1 MSGLYNEVESIV
13 LAFWD
18 EDPEEIV
25 AEVSSRLN
33 ISEDYAFDLVQEV
46 FVKEAQQYNEMI
58 DDYAEP
64 DEFQEWYDFDPDC

>member
-46 FVKEAQQYNEMI
+46 FVKEAQRYNEII

>member
-25 AEVSSRLN
+25 AEVAARLN
-33 ISEDYAFDLVQEV
+33 ISEGYAFDLVQEV
-46 FVKEAQQYNEMI
+46 FVKEAQSYNDMMEE
-58 DDYAEP
+58 YAEP
-64 DEFQEWYDFDPDC
+64 SEFDEWESFDPYC